1 MTHFDRET
9 SVLTTGHLESL
20 RAGWDRLHTWD
31 KTHGVWSDVLVAVVV
46 LLFCLAFPEG
56 FGAHRPVDALLQLAL
71 VVPLVWRRRAP
82 MAVFLVVAV
91 VALTQWLV
99 GVPAPGDAA
108 LLVALFTVAVH
119 DVPARALTAAG
130 VLEVGVVMA
139 SVRWAPAGDVARSIV
154 FLSGM
159 VVAALFAGFT
169 LRTWRDH
176 LDAVVERATRLEAER
191 DQQAQ
196 LAAAAERA
204 RIAREMHDVVA
215 HNISIM
221 VTLADGAHAV
231 ALSNPARAGE
241 AMAEVSATGRMAL
254 TDMRHMLGVLR
265 ADATGAGR
273 APQPDLSGLPGLLD
287 RVRGT
292 GLEVELEERGKR
304 FDVPPGVGLTVYR
317 IIQESLTNVLKH
329 AEEPSAAHV
338 ELAFRSPY
346 IDLSVRDDG
355 RWRNGVPVELGL
367 DEGHG
372 LSGMRERAA
381 VYGGELHAGPGG
393 EGGWQVTSRI
403 RVDGAAAAR

>member
-9 SVLTTGHLESL
+9 SVLTTWHLESL
-20 RAGWDRLHTWD
+20 RAGWDRLRTWD
-31 KTHGVWSDVLVAVVV
+31 RTHGMWSDVLVAAVV

-71 VVPLVWRRRAP
+71 VIPLVWRRRAP
-82 MAVFLVVAV
+82 MAVFLIVAV

-99 GVPAPGDAA
+99 AVPAPGDVA

-119 DVPARALTAAG
+119 GAPTRALTAAG
-130 VLEVGVVMA
+130 ILEAGVVMA

-159 VVAALFAGFT
+159 VVAALFAGVT

-196 LAAAAERA
+196 LAAAAERS

-215 HNISIM
+215 HNLSIM

-231 ALSNPARAGE
+231 ALSNPARSCE
-241 AMAEVSATGRMAL
+241 AMAEVSATGRLAL
-254 TDMRHMLGVLR
+254 TDMRHLLGVLR
-265 ADATGAGR
+265 ADGTEAGR

-329 AEEPSAAHV
+329 AEDPSTARV

-355 RWRNGVPVELGL
+355 RSPDGVPVEHAM

-403 RVDGAAAAR
+403 RVDGVAAAR